1 MIEFFIYIDRLLF
14 SFFNRTVAN
23 PVFDV
28 LMPFIT
34 DLNKHTISFVIVG
47 LILLALIIWG
57 GKTGRIVAFG
67 LILVVALT
75 DQFNSSVLKSIFYR
89 SRPCHFVNDI
99 FNVENVRLLV
109 GCGGGRSFPSSHAA
123 NNASVATFLAFYY
136 PRLKWWFI
144 SFAVL
149 IGFSRIYIG
158 VHFPSDVMAGF
169 LVGIVCG
176 YAIIAIMLSSD
187 WLYTRFFKR
196 NKQIEIV
203 EEKTDEENEA
213 TGENIS
219 N

>member
-14 SFFNRTVAN
+14 SFFNRTLAN

-28 LMPFIT
+28 LMPFMT

-57 GKTGRIVAFG
+57 GKTGRIVVFG

-75 DQFNSSVLKSIFYR
+75 DQLNSSVLKSIFYR
-89 SRPCHFVNDI
+89 PRPCHFVNDI
-99 FNVENVRLLV
+99 FNIENVRLLV

-123 NNASVATFLAFYY
+123 NNAAVATFLSFYY

-144 SFAVL
+144 SFAVI

-158 VHFPSDVMAGF
+158 VHFPSDVLAGF
-169 LVGIVCG
+169 FVGILCG
-176 YAIIAIMLSSD
+176 YIIIAIMVSSD

-203 EEKTDEENEA
+203 VEKIDEENEIA
-213 TGENIS
+213 EENITK
-219 N
+219 